1 MLLSGKGL
9 FIESAEAPRPRS
21 EGARKD
27 PPHAGEAIER
37 AKARARKRKVVKP
50 AATER
55 AEQQP

>member
-27 PPHAGEAIER
+27 PPHAAEAIER
-37 AKARARKRKVVKP
+37 AKARARRRRVVKSADAR
-50 AATER
+50 AAK
-55 AEQQP
+55 QG